1 MPSSIALYPALLAIP
16 ISLAQAQQASPPP
29 LQLTVSKA
37 HAASAQSL
45 LQRCEEI
52 RVERLKGVN
61 SYVVDQSIMN
71 NRVLVP
77 YERLEVPG
85 DDGRMRPMFRQA
97 RGGSRHA
104 GGSAPSPR
112 EGGPMSSD
120 DLRLFGRGAEDVGR
134 GIANEM
140 EAAGFPPGLMGGGS
154 PWASADPRVMMGGA
168 STFLHAAADA
178 QEANAIEDKAATGEA
193 LRSVNETAEFARR
206 AKLVGS
212 EKVINRDA
220 YLLQAKGLNR
230 VLPEADGRQMTVN
243 DFSLWIDKEHCV
255 PLKTRIDGVVKA
267 EGEEQP
273 VVIQRL
279 DRDYRAV
286 PGSNMFEPFRQVMSM
301 TMKGMMTA
309 EEQGKLQEAKR
320 QLEQMEAQLAQL
332 PPAQREMMMAR
343 FKPQIEMI
351 KRMADGEGG
360 GVSVLTKVNAIHVN
374 PDAATLTQLQQS
386 TPVEAE
392 AGPAKRGNR

>member
-1 MPSSIALYPALLAIP
+1 
-16 ISLAQAQQASPPP
+16 
-29 LQLTVSKA
+29 
-37 HAASAQSL
+37 
-45 LQRCEEI
+45 
-52 RVERLKGVN
+52 
-61 SYVVDQSIMN
+61 
-71 NRVLVP
+71 
-77 YERLEVPG
+77 
-85 DDGRMRPMFRQA
+85 
-97 RGGSRHA
+97 
-104 GGSAPSPR
+104 
-112 EGGPMSSD
+112 MSSD
-120 DLRLFGRGAEDVGR
+120 DLRQFGRGAQDVGR

-140 EAAGFPPGLMGGGS
+140 TAAGFPPSLIGGGMS
-154 PWASADPRVMMGGA
+154 PWASADPQVMMGGA

-212 EKVINRDA
+212 EKVVNRDA

-267 EGEEQP
+267 EGKEQP

-320 QLEQMEAQLAQL
+320 QLEQMEAQLSQL

-374 PDAATLTQLQQS
+374 PDAATLTRLQQS
-386 TPVEAE
+386 TPVGAE